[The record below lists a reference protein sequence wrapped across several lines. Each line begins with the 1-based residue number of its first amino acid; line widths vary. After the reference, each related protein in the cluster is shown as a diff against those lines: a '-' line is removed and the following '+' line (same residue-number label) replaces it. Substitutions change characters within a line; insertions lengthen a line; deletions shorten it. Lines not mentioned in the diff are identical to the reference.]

1 MELLKDRSYY
11 RMCEDSLLLEDAK
24 YSPSAELAIV
34 LGERLVEVQVEFD
47 EQLEEAK
54 EAAEDARL
62 DMNQLD
68 DKIYLLQ
75 QEIAKNEDTIAAMAA
90 QIKEHESSIATLLL
104 R

>member
-1 MELLKDRSYY
+1 
-11 RMCEDSLLLEDAK
+11 
-24 YSPSAELAIV
+24 
-34 LGERLVEVQVEFD
+34 VQAEFD

-75 QEIAKNEDTIAAMAA
+75 QEIEKLELMLGERDRI
-90 QIKEHESSIATLLL
+90 IDEL
-104 R
+104 RKGN

>member
-11 RMCEDSLLLEDAK
+11 RMCEDSKLLEEAR
-24 YSPSAELAIV
+24 YNPTAELAIV

-75 QEIAKNEDTIAAMAA
+75 QEIDKLELMISERDRIIDELKKGN
-90 QIKEHESSIATLLL
+90 
-104 R
+104 

>member
-1 MELLKDRSYY
+1 MTDRNTY
-11 RMCEDSLLLEDAK
+11 RMCEDSKLLEEAR
-24 YSPSAELAIV
+24 YNPNAELAVV
-34 LGERLVEVQVEFD
+34 LAERLVEVQAEFD

-75 QEIAKNEDTIAAMAA
+75 QEIEKLELMISQRDDTIN
-90 QIKEHESSIATLLL
+90 EL
-104 R
+104 RKGN

>member
-1 MELLKDRSYY
+1 MELLDRNHY
-11 RMCEDSLLLEDAK
+11 RMREDSNLLEEAK
-24 YSPSAELAIV
+24 YNPTSELAII
-34 LGERLVEVQVEFD
+34 LAERLVEVQAEFD

-75 QEIAKNEDTIAAMAA
+75 QEIEKLELMLGERDRI
-90 QIKEHESSIATLLL
+90 IDEL
-104 R
+104 RKGN